1 MSVNEILPHARLK
14 PSVATLPV
22 VTIVIATKTMKVT
35 VILVATLQFV
45 IQIHVDL
52 LNIVDGKDLILSA
65 TVILVMNE

>member
-1 MSVNEILPHARLK
+1 MSVNEMSHHARLK